1 MHPHNGALLHVLCNR
16 EYRIHHHSV
25 RAPFHPNGLPE
36 AWLPSQLTHPGGGA
50 CIAYKKHAPW
60 ASLVTPLTLPQS
72 CPRATTCAV
81 ELTLRDG
88 LKAAII
94 SCYLP
99 QTTEEHATICDALT
113 KLPGSLPHSLIIMG
127 GIFEVDGTHHP
138 QRMHTSQHYLINDG
152 KGPCSPPSYRA
163 RGPPRRHASTTSP
176 SGTRKVS
183 RFKRTT

>member
-1 MHPHNGALLHVLCNR
+1 
-16 EYRIHHHSV
+16 
-25 RAPFHPNGLPE
+25 
-36 AWLPSQLTHPGGGA
+36 
-50 CIAYKKHAPW
+50 
-60 ASLVTPLTLPQS
+60 LVTPLTLPQS

-99 QTTEEHATICDALT
+99 QTTEEHATFCAALT
-113 KLPGSLPHSLIIMG
+113 KLPGTLPHSLIIMG
-127 GIFEVDGTHHP
+127 GIFKVDGTHHP
-138 QRMHTSQHYLINDG
+138 QNLHTSQHYPTNDG

-176 SGTRKVS
+176 SGTRKDYRS
-183 RFKRTT
+183 RRGRWTRYQQPFSITRGSWVQYDCPSLSGRTCPLRLHDLRESLLSDTPSRNTP